1 MTDEQFWHGAPTLIF
16 DYQKAYM
23 SDVHLKAHIQGYYNF
38 IGLTIALGNAFRK
51 KGQQAE
57 EYPTKSLYEPEKKVT
72 TKINNQISW
81 VNSVSYN

>member
-1 MTDEQFWHGAPTLIF
+1 MTIEQFWHDDPKLIYV
-16 DYQKAYM
+16 YQKVYLNKL
-23 SDVHLKAHIQGYYNF
+23 HQEAHIQGYYNF

-57 EYPTKSLYEPEKKVT
+57 EYPTKSLYEPKKKVT